1 METLIKVALGL
12 SIVTS
17 VIWLIMVIAS
27 LFKKPADIVIKGQII
42 TRTITED
49 GLNGRVVDVT
59 PVAVNIEEMRRVKQ
73 GENVGSH

>member
-17 VIWLIMVIAS
+17 FIWLIMVIAS
-27 LFKKPADIVIKGQII
+27 LFKKPADIFIKGQII

-49 GLNGRVVDVT
+49 GPNGRVVDVT
-59 PVAVNIEEMRRVKQ
+59 PVTVNIEEVRRVTQ
-73 GENVGSH
+73 ADQEG

>member
-42 TRTITED
+42 TRTITEN
-49 GLNGRVVDVT
+49 GPNGRVVDVT
-59 PVAVNIEEMRRVKQ
+59 PVAVNIEEVRRVKH
-73 GENVGSH
+73 GENVGRH